1 MKRII
6 NQIRLSR
13 QSLKHDYESS
23 FIVLEN
29 NIRNARELI
38 IFLEKLKADKN
49 LKYEARN
56 HLIIT
61 SITSADVFLK
71 LLAVDLIESF
81 TDRDEDVKRELKKYT
96 FNLGDVLELEAE
108 NVTVGEIV
116 YATKSFYDLNEIERF
131 FSSLVGINEKK
142 LREQIENWGVIIN
155 NREVRICKDY
165 PCYRQIIG
173 ELISMRHKLIHH
185 GQLKRMPSLK
195 NINTSVENLIAYLSS
210 IDHLMEYYW
219 ETKVDRRANLSPYEG
234 ERDKG

>member
-1 MKRII
+1 MKRVI

-13 QSLKHDYESS
+13 RSLKPDFEGS

-29 NIRNARELI
+29 NIRNARELN

-61 SITSADVFLK
+61 SVTSADVFLK

-81 TDRDEDVKRELKKYT
+81 GDRDEGVKRELKKYT
-96 FNLGDVLELEAE
+96 FKLDDVLELEAE
-108 NVTVGEIV
+108 NVTIGEIV
-116 YATKSFYDLNEIERF
+116 YATKSFYDLDEIERF

-165 PCYRQIIG
+165 PHYRQIIG
-173 ELISMRHKLIHH
+173 ELINMRHKLIHH
-185 GQLKRMPSLK
+185 GHLKRIPSLK
-195 NINTSVENLIAYLSS
+195 NINTSIENLIAYLSS
-210 IDHLMEYYW
+210 IDNLMEYYW
-219 ETKVDRRANLSPYEG
+219 EIKVDRI
-234 ERDKG
+234 

>member
-1 MKRII
+1 MKRVI

-29 NIRNARELI
+29 NIRNARELN

-61 SITSADVFLK
+61 SVTSADVFLK

-81 TDRDEDVKRELKKYT
+81 TDRDEDVKKELKKYT
-96 FNLGDVLELEAE
+96 FNLDDVLELEAE
-108 NVTVGEIV
+108 SVTIGEIV
-116 YATKSFYDLNEIERF
+116 YATKSFYDLNGIERF

-142 LREQIENWGVIIN
+142 LREQIEIWGVIIN
-155 NREVRICKDY
+155 SREVRICKDY
-165 PCYRQIIG
+165 PHYRQIIG

-195 NINTSVENLIAYLSS
+195 NLNISIENLIAYLSS
-210 IDHLMEYYW
+210 IDHVMGYYW
-219 ETKVDRRANLSPYEG
+219 ETKVDRITNTELG
-234 ERDKG
+234 D